1 MGRIAAIIP
10 AAGLGTR
17 MGAETPKQ
25 FLELDGMPLIIFTL
39 KRLAACPAITDF
51 SVATRADDVVALQ
64 DKVARAGLGRPAR
77 VVHGGDTRQQSV
89 ANALAQVDPS
99 TEIVLVHDA
108 VRPFVTREQ
117 IERVIA
123 AARARGAAILGIPA
137 IDTVKEV
144 KRASLPADV
153 ALISATIP
161 RERIVLAQTPQAFSY
176 ALLRD
181 AFLKAQ
187 EDDVSASDEAAAVE
201 RFGHEVFVVLG
212 SERNLKITRP
222 SDMDLARFYLEQERL
237 TVKGVT
243 FVPNQQPRMGMS
255 ITARTILFWLLM
267 VALAVVLW
275 QMASKDRSGA
285 PAGSSSTISYS
296 DFMDQVDKSNVRSV
310 KILESSSTAEVEG
323 QLREPPQNFRV
334 TVPKEVIPTL
344 TDRLRK
350 QGASIDVSTAKGAD
364 SRSTIINLLLIIVV
378 VALWIFSMSRRRG
391 GPKRNPPASPATPT
405 VPTNRP
411 LG

>member
-17 MGAETPKQ
+17 MGADTPKQ
-25 FLELDGMPLIIFTL
+25 FLELDGMPLILFTL

-51 SVATRADDVVALQ
+51 FVATRADDVVSLQ
-64 DKVARAGLGRPAR
+64 DKVAKAGLGRPAR

-123 AARARGAAILGIPA
+123 EARARGAAILGIPA

-153 ALISATIP
+153 ALISETIP
-161 RERIVLAQTPQAFSY
+161 RERIVLAQTPQVFSY

-181 AFLKAQ
+181 AFRKAQ
-187 EDDVSASDEAAAVE
+187 EDDVSASDEAAVVE

-222 SDMDLARFYLEQERL
+222 SDMDLARFYLEQERQ
-237 TVKGVT
+237 TVKV
-243 FVPNQQPRMGMS
+243 
-255 ITARTILFWLLM
+255 
-267 VALAVVLW
+267 
-275 QMASKDRSGA
+275 
-285 PAGSSSTISYS
+285 
-296 DFMDQVDKSNVRSV
+296 
-310 KILESSSTAEVEG
+310 
-323 QLREPPQNFRV
+323 
-334 TVPKEVIPTL
+334 
-344 TDRLRK
+344 
-350 QGASIDVSTAKGAD
+350 
-364 SRSTIINLLLIIVV
+364 
-378 VALWIFSMSRRRG
+378 
-391 GPKRNPPASPATPT
+391 
-405 VPTNRP
+405 
-411 LG
+411 